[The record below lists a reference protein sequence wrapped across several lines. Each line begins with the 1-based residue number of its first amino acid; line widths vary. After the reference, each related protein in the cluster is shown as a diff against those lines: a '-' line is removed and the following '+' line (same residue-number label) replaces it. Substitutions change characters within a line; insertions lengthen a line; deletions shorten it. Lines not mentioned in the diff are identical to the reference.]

1 MVRELFL
8 LVLGL
13 FLLIISSQWLIRS
26 SVKLA
31 TLLRI
36 TPLFIGMVIV
46 AFGTSTP
53 EAGVG
58 IVAAFKGEKAIA
70 LGNIVGSNI
79 ANIGLILGLTS
90 LLRPLGV
97 KKSIFKRELPI
108 MLICTFLLYIMS
120 LDLLISRLDGLIF
133 LGLFLVF
140 FLISYKGGKKDYD
153 FKELQDFSFQ
163 GFLKNT
169 TSLLVVGSV
178 CMMSL
183 VGVAVGANLMVK
195 GGVGLAKIFGVSP
208 WIIAITVFAVGT
220 SLPELAASLVA
231 SFKKMPSISVGNI
244 IGSNIFNILF
254 ILGTVALIR
263 PIKIEQSYLRFEY
276 LFLIFITILLIVF
289 MKTKYRISRWE
300 GFLLFLLYIF
310 FVLLITGR

>member
-1 MVRELFL
+1 MGRELFL

-31 TLLRI
+31 TLLRV

-58 IVAAFKGEKAIA
+58 IVAALKGEKAIA

-79 ANIGLILGLTS
+79 ANIGLILGLAS

-97 KKSIFKRELPI
+97 KKSVFKRELPI
-108 MLICTFLLYIMS
+108 MLICTFLLYILS
-120 LDLLISRLDGLIF
+120 LDLLISRVDGLIF
-133 LGLFLVF
+133 LGLFVFF
-140 FLISYKGGKKDYD
+140 FLISYRGGKKDYN
-153 FKELQDFSFQ
+153 FKELQSFPLYS
-163 GFLKNT
+163 FLKNT

-178 CMMSL
+178 CSLSL
-183 VGVAVGANLMVK
+183 VGVVVGANLMVK
-195 GGVGLAKIFGVSP
+195 GGVGLAKAFGVSS

-220 SLPELAASLVA
+220 SLPELAASLAA
-231 SFKKMPSISVGNI
+231 SFKRIPSISMGNI

-254 ILGTVALIR
+254 ILGIVALIR
-263 PIKIEQSYLRFEY
+263 PIKIEQSYLGFEY
-276 LFLIFITILLIVF
+276 IFLIFISILLAVF
-289 MKTKYRISRWE
+289 MKTEYKVSRWE
-300 GFLLFLLYIF
+300 GSLLFLLYIL
-310 FVLLITGR
+310 FVWLIVGR